1 MKSYEIVLSSG
12 KKVFATVHGEPNMEA
27 VKKAVQEY
35 AKELM
40 KFDSNLIHLLEK
52 EKMSDIAVSDKG
64 LNKKTKKR
72 VTQKGAHVY
81 EKDY

>member
-1 MKSYEIVLSSG
+1 MKEYKFVLSSG

-52 EKMSDIAVSDKG
+52 EKMSDAATSDKG
-64 LNKKTKKR
+64 HKKTKKR